1 MPTFK
6 DRVPDRL
13 GKAMAGT
20 IEAPTIEVARNHLY
34 QTGYYPI
41 AIEEESTSV
50 SINLS
55 DVWKRFQRV
64 KPEEIIVFSQQL
76 STLYKAGLPLLSG
89 FKGLRDQPLSQ
100 RTLRETGL
108 QDNGVL

>member
-6 DRVPDRL
+6 YRVPDRL

-50 SINLS
+50 SINL
-55 DVWKRFQRV
+55 
-64 KPEEIIVFSQQL
+64 
-76 STLYKAGLPLLSG
+76 
-89 FKGLRDQPLSQ
+89 
-100 RTLRETGL
+100 
-108 QDNGVL
+108 